1 MYMHLNEKESVLKM
15 SIVITKILLDDA
27 SGPLGFTFKV
37 IFILSHF
44 YKEDSSEILY
54 K

>member
-15 SIVITKILLDDA
+15 SIVITKILLDGA
-27 SGPLGFTFKV
+27 SGPLV